1 MIDFKLSDNNK
12 AVKITV
18 NPSVANTVFH
28 LYISCEDVVYASL
41 LRQRLYK
48 QFSSLV
54 ENIRKEEYELGYKH
68 GRAKVGKKSWFST
81 LFETGRA

>member
-18 NPSVANTVFH
+18 NPSVANTVFN
-28 LYISCEDVVYASL
+28 LYIDCNDVVYASL

-54 ENIRKEEYELGYKH
+54 ENIRKEEYTLGYKH
-68 GRAKVGKKSWFST
+68 GRARVGKKSWFST